1 MTARKQSTTRQA
13 RDKQSLSLRKRTL
26 KDMAPP
32 REGPKAGGFIMKDTI
47 IVRPSGR

>member
-32 REGPKAGGFIMKDTI
+32 RDGPKGGFLMKDTI